1 MTEIVHLL
9 VGVILSFIVA
19 IPVGPVNLAVVQN
32 SIKYGM
38 LSGVKIAFG
47 SATVEFFYCFVA
59 LWGIKTFLT
68 NPNVIFFLQII
79 SVPVLIIM
87 GIFNLLRKKE
97 TEEKDLQSNKSP
109 RGDFFLGASLTI
121 VNPILLPF
129 WMGVAAY
136 LKTLHIFG
144 DNFHFLYNPSTNWA
158 FITGVALGSFLF
170 LTLVS
175 FISSKRKSINISTK
189 IVIYKILGIVFLVL
203 AFVQSFNVIKRIYI
217 G

>member
-1 MTEIVHLL
+1 MVELVHLL
-9 VGVILSFIVA
+9 VGIILSFIVA

-38 LSGVKIAFG
+38 ISGIKIALG
-47 SATVEFFYCFVA
+47 SAAVEFFYCFIA
-59 LWGIKTFLT
+59 LWGVKTFLA
-68 NPNVIFFLQII
+68 NPNIMFFLQVI
-79 SVPVLIIM
+79 SIPILILM

-97 TEEKDLQSNKSP
+97 KEEKDHETNKVSK
-109 RGDFFLGASLTI
+109 GDFFLGASLTI

-129 WMGVAAY
+129 WMGVGAY

-144 DNFHFLYNPSTNWA
+144 NNFYFLHERSTNWA
-158 FITGVALGSFLF
+158 FIIGVATGSFLF

-175 FISSKRKSINISTK
+175 FISSKRKSVHINTK

-203 AFVQSFNVIKRIYI
+203 AVVQSFNIIKKLYL